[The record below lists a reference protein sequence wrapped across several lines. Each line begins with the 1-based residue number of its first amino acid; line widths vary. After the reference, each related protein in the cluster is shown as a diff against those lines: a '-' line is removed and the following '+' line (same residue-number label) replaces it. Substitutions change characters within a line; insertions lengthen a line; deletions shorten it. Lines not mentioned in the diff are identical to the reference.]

1 MSLHRREKVLNLIL
15 FFLSIEPDTMALPRK
30 PLDSSGGTGL
40 GSSSY
45 TIPRPVPANHVRIP
59 MNSILIVDDEKNMRL
74 VLSAMLK
81 REGYDVLAAADGV
94 EAQKIIKNSDISVV
108 VSDLKMPC
116 LDGFGLLD
124 WIADEYPEVPVI
136 MITAHGTIANAVEA
150 VKRGAFDYITKPF
163 DQEDLK
169 RVISKAVSTRNLTDR
184 ELVVSAEEAGRHEII
199 GTSAPMRRIYDMVKT
214 VAATPTTVLIQGET
228 GTGKELIARAVHRG
242 SPRKDNPFIKI
253 NCAAIPENLLES
265 ELFGYEKGSFTGA
278 HHRKIGRF
286 EQAHGGTLFLDEIGE
301 LPRDMQAKLLRVIQ
315 DQEFERVGGLQT
327 IKVDARI
334 VAATNRDL
342 RKDVA
347 EGLFREDLYYRINI
361 VPIELPSLRE
371 RRDDI
376 VPLVSHFLDKFNR
389 KLNRDIGS
397 VDQDVIDCFMKYHW
411 PGNIRQMEN
420 LLERMVLLARGN
432 RIRSADLPDEMFL
445 PENGGGTDLRGD
457 QGMFKDIIREKT
469 ESMEREMIENVLNSC
484 GGNVTKASRRL
495 GLSRKA
501 LQLKMIKYDL
511 RK

>member
-1 MSLHRREKVLNLIL
+1 MNYA
-15 FFLSIEPDTMALPRK
+15 PALPW
-30 PLDSSGGTGL
+30 D
-40 GSSSY
+40 
-45 TIPRPVPANHVRIP
+45 HVRIS
-59 MNSILIVDDEKNMRL
+59 MNTLLIVDDEKNMRL

-81 REGYDVLAAADGV
+81 REGYDVLEAADGV
-94 EAQKIIKNSDISVV
+94 EAQKIIKNNDVSVII
-108 VSDLKMPC
+108 SDLKMPR

-124 WIADEYPEVPVI
+124 WVTDEYPALPVI

-150 VKRGAFDYITKPF
+150 VKKGAFDYVTKPF

-169 RVISKAVSTRNLTDR
+169 HVIAKAVRTRNLTDQ
-184 ELVVSAEEAGRHEII
+184 ELVVSAEEAGRQDII
-199 GTSAPMRRIYDMVKT
+199 GTSEPMRRLYDIVKT
-214 VAATPTTVLIQGET
+214 VAATTTTVLLQGET
-228 GTGKELIARAVHRG
+228 GTGKELIARAIHRE
-242 SPRKDNPFIKI
+242 SPRRDNPFIKI

-265 ELFGYEKGSFTGA
+265 ELFGYEKGAFTGA
-278 HHRKIGRF
+278 HHKKIGRF

-315 DQEFERVGGLQT
+315 DQEFERVGGLRT
-327 IKVDARI
+327 VTVDVRI

-347 EGLFREDLYYRINI
+347 EGIFREDLYYRINI

-371 RRDDI
+371 RKDDI
-376 VPLVSHFLDKFNR
+376 PLLVSYFLGKFNR
-389 KLNRDIGS
+389 KLKRNIES
-397 VDQDVIDCFMKYHW
+397 VDQDVIDCFMNYHW
-411 PGNIRQMEN
+411 PGNIREMEN
-420 LLERMVLLARGN
+420 LLERMVLLAREN

-445 PENGGGTDLRGD
+445 PGDPGGGGGGGNGLLKE
-457 QGMFKDIIREKT
+457 MIREKT
-469 ESMEREMIENVLNSC
+469 ESMEREMIESVLNSC
-484 GGNVTKASRRL
+484 GGNVTRASRRL